1 VPSLLHFPFF
11 LAARAAAIRA
21 PKFALLFAF
30 AGFAGTFTAFFA
42 ICFHLIPNQIKISTI
57 KMIVATTSRYDT
69 CILFTFQSLNT
80 LNHPRYNVFHRLTL
94 TIHGLQHSS
103 PFHHPIVIF
112 T

>member
-42 ICFHLIPNQIKISTI
+42 ICFHLIPNQFKITTTI
-57 KMIVATTSRYDT
+57 MIVTTTLRYDT
-69 CILFTFQSLNT
+69 SILVHLLLFL
-80 LNHPRYNVFHRLTL
+80 
-94 TIHGLQHSS
+94 
-103 PFHHPIVIF
+103 
-112 T
+112 